1 MISLLI
7 GSEKKLLDDSLIWNK
22 INNNNKV
29 DIYSTNYNNISYCK
43 AVRIYNSP
51 SDKIKFILDDKLN
64 YTKTFNRIEEIR
76 VLSEN
81 VVYIKL
87 DLPFPFLGRDYIV
100 RYKYQKNNN
109 FEYYTYKATDDFP
122 IKVDENYVRLVN
134 AYGIWKI
141 EPIDENR
148 TKLTHIWN
156 GDLRGNFPDFALK
169 QAWRAQGYELLESIE
184 ERLNMNLN

>member
-1 MISLLI
+1 MISNSLISILLISLLI

-43 AVRIYNSP
+43 AVRIYNFP

-100 RYKYQKNNN
+100 RYKYQKNN
-109 FEYYTYKATDDFP
+109 
-122 IKVDENYVRLVN
+122 
-134 AYGIWKI
+134 
-141 EPIDENR
+141 
-148 TKLTHIWN
+148 
-156 GDLRGNFPDFALK
+156 K
-169 QAWRAQGYELLESIE
+169 Q
-184 ERLNMNLN
+184 N